1 MIAQQQ
7 YRVSWLGGPTHC
19 VVTLIEEGKE
29 WMGWEADR
37 TGRAREKCQAS
48 DGGEKIKKTQAALG
62 IAEVKIT
69 NLEKLQGTY
78 KSVPGISTDVG
89 GLKER
94 MDVVVGG
101 RIEEGEK
108 LGDRM
113 SDLEKLM
120 RR

>member
-1 MIAQQQ
+1 MK
-7 YRVSWLGGPTHC
+7 
-19 VVTLIEEGKE
+19 KE
-29 WMGWEADR
+29 RNEWDEKLTELAEV
-37 TGRAREKCQAS
+37 GRNAMLQTVEK
-48 DGGEKIKKTQAALG
+48 KIKKTQAALG

-101 RIEEGEK
+101 RIEEGER

>member
-1 MIAQQQ
+1 MK
-7 YRVSWLGGPTHC
+7 
-19 VVTLIEEGKE
+19 KE
-29 WMGWEADR
+29 RNEWDEKLRELAEI
-37 TGRAREKCQAS
+37 GRNARLQTVEK
-48 DGGEKIKKTQAALG
+48 KIKKTQAALG

-101 RIEEGEK
+101 LKGRIEKVEK

-120 RR
+120 IR